1 MRPDHVEQDQT
12 FRSVLIVGM
21 FLVFPIAVSYRIKS
35 QSTREPLDRWQE
47 GRFILF
53 TLRPIGLAGMAG
65 LIAYLINPMLMAWSS
80 IPVPP
85 GLRWTGVAIGAFG
98 GSLIV
103 WTFHSLGRN
112 LTDTVVTRREHTLV
126 THGPYRWVR
135 HPFYDAVALAVAGN
149 ALAAANWF
157 LGLTGILTLALLIA
171 RTRIEEEKLVA
182 RFGDRYRDYM
192 NDTGR
197 FLPRSIRPRTER
209 V

>member
-1 MRPDHVEQDQT
+1 MNQDDT
-12 FRSVLIVGM
+12 FRIVLAVG
-21 FLVFPIAVSYRIKS
+21 FLLFFPIAISYRIKS

-53 TLRPIGLAGMAG
+53 TLRPIGLAGIVG
-65 LIAYLINPMLMAWSS
+65 LITYLIDPGLMTWSS
-80 IPVPP
+80 MPVPP
-85 GLRWTGVAIGAFG
+85 WGRWTGVGIGAIG
-98 GSLIV
+98 GSLVV

-112 LTDTVVTRREHTLV
+112 LTDTVVTRRDHTLV

-135 HPFYDAVALAVAGN
+135 HPFYDAVALTVTGN

-157 LGLTGILTLALLIA
+157 LALTGGLTLALLVL
-171 RTRIEEEKLVA
+171 RTRIEEDKLLA
-182 RFGDRYRDYM
+182 RFGDRYREYM

-197 FLPRSIRPRTER
+197 FLPRSIRPRAER

>member
-1 MRPDHVEQDQT
+1 VDQDEI
-12 FRSVLIVGM
+12 FRIVLGVG
-21 FLVFPIAVSYRIKS
+21 FLLFFPIAVSYRVTS

-53 TLRPIGLAGMAG
+53 TLRPIGLAGIAG
-65 LIAYLINPMLMAWSS
+65 LITFLIDPTLMAWSS
-80 IPVPP
+80 ILLPP
-85 GLRWTGVAIGAFG
+85 WLRWTGVFLGAIG
-98 GSLIV
+98 GSLVV

-112 LTDTVVTRREHTLV
+112 LTDTVVTRRNHTLV

-135 HPFYDAVALAVAGN
+135 HPFYDAVALTVAGN

-157 LGLTGILTLALLIA
+157 LALTGGLTLALLVA
-171 RTRIEEEKLVA
+171 RTQIEEEKLVA
-182 RFGDRYRDYM
+182 RFGDRYREYM

-197 FLPRSIRPRTER
+197 FFPKSVRPRTER

>member
-1 MRPDHVEQDQT
+1 VDQDEI
-12 FRSVLIVGM
+12 FRNVLAVG
-21 FLVFPIAVSYRIKS
+21 FLLVFPIALFYRIRS
-35 QSTREPLDRWQE
+35 QSKGEPLDRWQE
-47 GRFILF
+47 GRLILF

-65 LIAYLINPMLMAWSS
+65 LITFLIDPRLMAWSS
-80 IPVPP
+80 IPLPP
-85 GLRWTGVAIGAFG
+85 WLRWTGVAVGACAG
-98 GSLIV
+98 CVIV
-103 WTFHSLGRN
+103 WTFHTLGRN

-135 HPFYDAVALAVAGN
+135 HPFYDAVALGVAGN

-182 RFGDRYRDYM
+182 RFGDRYRGYM

-197 FLPRSIRPRTER
+197 FLPRSVRPRAER

>member
-1 MRPDHVEQDQT
+1 VDQDEI
-12 FRSVLIVGM
+12 FRTVLAVG
-21 FLVFPIAVSYRIKS
+21 FLLLFPIAVSYRIRS

-53 TLRPIGLAGMAG
+53 TLRPIGLAGIAG
-65 LIAYLINPMLMAWSS
+65 LITYLIDPRLMAWSS
-80 IPVPP
+80 IPLPL
-85 GLRWTGVAIGAFG
+85 GLRWTGVAIGAIG
-98 GSLIV
+98 GSLII

-157 LGLTGILTLALLIA
+157 LGLTGVLTLALLVA

-192 NDTGR
+192 NEIGR
-197 FLPRSIRPRTER
+197 FIPRSVRPRTER

>member
-1 MRPDHVEQDQT
+1 VDQDEI
-12 FRSVLIVGM
+12 FRNVLAVG
-21 FLVFPIAVSYRIKS
+21 FLLVFPIALFYRIRS
-35 QSTREPLDRWQE
+35 QSKGEPLDRWQE

-65 LIAYLINPMLMAWSS
+65 LITFLIDPRLMAWSS
-80 IPVPP
+80 IPLPP
-85 GLRWTGVAIGAFG
+85 WLRWAGAAIGACA
-98 GSLIV
+98 GSVIV
-103 WTFHSLGRN
+103 WTFHTLGRN

-135 HPFYDAVALAVAGN
+135 HPFYDAVALGVAGN

-182 RFGDRYRDYM
+182 RFGDRYRGYM

-197 FLPRSIRPRTER
+197 FLPRSVRPRAER